1 MTQIRRSPLRA
12 SMTIIA
18 LAFASSAHAQ
28 TCDVTLRDANVWT
41 GSGFAK
47 QTLAMRDGR
56 FVIPDATKSSVDA
69 SYLFLI
75 PPFADGHSHKYDST
89 TKSDD
94 PAHNQAIAQGVFYAL
109 NPNNIRTPG
118 PTPAAS
124 AGAVEV
130 QAAGGGVT
138 RPGGHPQPL
147 YEYLA
152 RQPWFGMSAKDLP
165 GKAFHLVTTP
175 DEARKAVRLVKAN
188 GAAVIK
194 LYLLNHDK
202 GDLSEGL
209 SAENFLAA
217 VKEAK
222 AQKLRPL
229 VHIESAADFRLAV
242 KAGIYAIVHSPY
254 AAPTDKLPAENFML
268 TAEDAAAAAKAGII
282 VVPTVTVPLLNNDGA
297 KLAAVQA
304 IQRHNLTL
312 LRDAKVKMAVGAD
325 NYARGLHDEVTT
337 LRSFALFEGAE
348 ILNMA
353 TINGAELAFPERKI
367 GKFTPGY
374 EASFVGYYFNP
385 IGLWGS
391 LNEPVVGV
399 RAGVTMIDQR
409 GVLAKMCLKPS
420 ATAK

>member
-1 MTQIRRSPLRA
+1 MRLISAFL
-12 SMTIIA
+12 A
-18 LAFASSAHAQ
+18 LSLATPGHAQ
-28 TCDVTLRDANVWT
+28 TCDIALKDANVWT

-47 QTLAMRDGR
+47 QTLMIRGGR
-56 FVIPDATKSSVDA
+56 FVAPGTAGASIDA
-69 SYLFLI
+69 SFLFLI

-89 TKSDD
+89 TKADD
-94 PAHNQAIAQGVFYAL
+94 LAHNQAIAQGVFYSL

-147 YEYLA
+147 YEFLA
-152 RQPWFGMSAKDLP
+152 RQPWFGLKAADLP
-165 GKAFHLVTTP
+165 GKAFHPVTTL
-175 DEARKAVRLVKAN
+175 DETRKAIGLVKAN

-242 KAGIYAIVHSPY
+242 KAAVFAIVHAPY
-254 AAPTDKLPAENFML
+254 AAPTEKLLAENFML
-268 TAEDAAAAAKAGII
+268 TADDASAAAKAGII
-282 VVPTVTVPLLNNDGA
+282 VVPTATAPLLNYDGA
-297 KLAAVQA
+297 KLAAIQA

-312 LRDAKVKMAVGAD
+312 LRDAKVKLAVGAD
-325 NYARGLHDEVTT
+325 NYSRGLHDEVTT

-348 ILNMA
+348 IINMA
-353 TINGAELAFPERKI
+353 TINGAELAFPERNI
-367 GKFTPGY
+367 GKFANGY
-374 EASFVGYYFNP
+374 EASFIGYYFSP
-385 IGLWGS
+385 IGFWGS
-391 LNEPVVGV
+391 LNEPVIGM
-399 RAGVTMIDQR
+399 RAGMTMIDQN
-409 GVLAKMCLKPS
+409 GVLAKVCPKPTE
-420 ATAK
+420 AGK